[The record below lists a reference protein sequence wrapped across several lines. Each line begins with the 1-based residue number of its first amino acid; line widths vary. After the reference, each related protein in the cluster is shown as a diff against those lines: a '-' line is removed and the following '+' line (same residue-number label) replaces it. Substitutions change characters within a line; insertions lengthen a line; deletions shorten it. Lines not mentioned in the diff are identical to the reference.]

1 MAQEFDTED
10 EMGGLKS
17 IPISWE
23 IPGSSCHGKMLW
35 PWALLLLCVR
45 SDAQGIQNLR
55 QLHLDQ
61 AEAIK
66 QLLAEDV
73 ALEGTKE
80 QRQRAEEEMQQMRLQ
95 ETEERLRAEQRRAK
109 LEEEMEL
116 EEEREEFTDVDFAES
131 LMLLGGIAFVMTLFY
146 LVNDEDPD
154 MRFYSW
160 RVISATLSIFSAVLI
175 FSGINKLIHFY
186 LLPHSTTPSFKL
198 LVALIPMLSYF
209 FLLQLGTAYE
219 SAALTAAPA
228 VMDEKKLEET
238 WGKLERRTRCW
249 ATILAHLTGF
259 GSIHCGTVL
268 QHMPWLR
275 DSPGASFVAAPAMF
289 LLAAVLNWCA
299 RRVRERVTSKTYQ
312 RLDSSDSPHDVTA
325 AGEWQRWTYDLWTEN
340 VIDAEHDS
348 AALAVSFLLV
358 QSCRFAFSG
367 QLADELT
374 PGQKKS
380 QRTIEEFAGF
390 SLVFAVLSVAL
401 VVAGRRIFRGAAPT
415 PGTLK
420 SFLRRCW
427 ALLQL
432 SSAMAFAWTLLFSA
446 RWEITRWSGYVGPP
460 TSLTSRISLALA
472 ISFCA
477 ALIIKMLDLVIDLDS
492 TEEDA
497 DEALGNI
504 ISSLGILVGFSW
516 EQSFDGG
523 VEVVAL
529 RTYRPLWTELALA
542 CAVVALILPAWR
554 RHILEKVI
562 VQEKKR
568 THKEMRKSRELR

>member
-1 MAQEFDTED
+1 M
-10 EMGGLKS
+10 
-17 IPISWE
+17 
-23 IPGSSCHGKMLW
+23 
-35 PWALLLLCVR
+35 
-45 SDAQGIQNLR
+45 R
-55 QLHLDQ
+55 Q
-61 AEAIK
+61 
-66 QLLAEDV
+66 
-73 ALEGTKE
+73 
-80 QRQRAEEEMQQMRLQ
+80 Q

-131 LMLLGGIAFVMTLFY
+131 LMLLGGISFVMTLFY

-186 LLPHSTTPSFKL
+186 LLSHGTSPSFKL
-198 LVALIPMLSYF
+198 LFAFIPMLIYF
-209 FLLQLGTAYE
+209 FLLQLGTAYH

-228 VMDEKKLEET
+228 VMEEKELEET

-312 RLDSSDSPHDVTA
+312 RLPDSTGSHDHDVSA
-325 AGEWQRWTYDLWTEN
+325 WAGEWQRWTYDLWTEN

-367 QLADELT
+367 QLADEMT

-390 SLVFAVLSVAL
+390 SLVFAVLSIVL

-420 SFLRRCW
+420 SFLRRCL

-446 RWEITRWSGYVGPP
+446 RWEITRFSGYVGPP

-477 ALIIKMLDLVIDLDS
+477 ALIIKMLDFVIDLES

-529 RTYRPLWTELALA
+529 RTYRPLWTEVALA

-562 VQEKKR
+562 VEEKKR
-568 THKEMRKSRELR
+568 AHKERRSRELR

>member
-1 MAQEFDTED
+1 
-10 EMGGLKS
+10 
-17 IPISWE
+17 
-23 IPGSSCHGKMLW
+23 MLW
-35 PWALLLLCVR
+35 PWALLLLGV
-45 SDAQGIQNLR
+45 SDAQGIQNPLR
-55 QLHLDQ
+55 QLHWDQ
-61 AEAIK
+61 DQAIK
-66 QLLAEDV
+66 QLLAENA

-80 QRQRAEEEMQQMRLQ
+80 QRQQAEAEMQQMHQ
-95 ETEERLRAEQRRAK
+95 QATEERLRAEQRSAQM
-109 LEEEMEL
+109 EEEMEL
-116 EEEREEFTDVDFAES
+116 EKEREEFTDVDFAES
-131 LMLLGGIAFVMTLFY
+131 LMLLGGISFVMTLFY

-186 LLPHSTTPSFKL
+186 LLSHGTTPGFKL
-198 LVALIPMLSYF
+198 LLALVPMLIYF

-219 SAALTAAPA
+219 SSALSAAPP
-228 VMDEKKLEET
+228 VMEEKELEKT

-268 QHMPWLR
+268 QHLPWLR

-299 RRVRERVTSKTYQ
+299 RRVREGVTSKTYQ
-312 RLDSSDSPHDVTA
+312 RLDSTGSPHHDVSA
-325 AGEWQRWTYDLWTEN
+325 WAGEWQRWTYDLWTEN
-340 VIDAEHDS
+340 VIDAEHDA

-367 QLADELT
+367 QLADEMT

-380 QRTIEEFAGF
+380 QRTIEEFAAF
-390 SLVFAVLSVAL
+390 SLVFAALSIAL

-446 RWEITRWSGYVGPP
+446 RWEITRFSGYLGPP
-460 TSLTSRISLALA
+460 TSLTSRISLALV
-472 ISFCA
+472 ISFFA
-477 ALIIKMLDLVIDLDS
+477 AMIIKMLDFVIDLES
-492 TEEDA
+492 TQEDA

-562 VQEKKR
+562 VEEKKR
-568 THKEMRKSRELR
+568 AHKEIRKSRELR